1 MSITADPAVEFHD
14 VVKRFHRVHA
24 PMGLKYAMLHPAEF
38 VRVWR
43 SAPTF
48 TALDGV
54 SFTVKRGESLGICGR
69 NGSGKSTTMTLM
81 AGVMRPTSGRVVVRG
96 RIAPLLA
103 LGAGFHP
110 DLSGSDNI
118 TLNGL
123 LLGLSR
129 REIAERREA
138 IIEFAG
144 LREFINEPMR
154 TYSSGMFM
162 RLGFAVAAHTDP
174 EVLLVDELLSVGDF
188 EFQAKCKAKMHEFR
202 KSGVTIVFV
211 SHTVAEMEAMCDRAI
226 WLDGGKARMDG
237 TPVEVDKAYRG
248 ALGAAS

>member
-1 MSITADPAVEFHD
+1 MNLEPAVEFAD

-38 VRVWR
+38 VRTWR
-43 SAPTF
+43 AAPTF

-54 SFTVKRGESLGICGR
+54 SCTVKRGESLGICGR
-69 NGSGKSTTMTLM
+69 NGSGKSTMLTLM
-81 AGVMRPTSGRVVVRG
+81 AGVMRPTGGRVVVRG

-110 DLSGSDNI
+110 DLNGSDNI

-144 LREFINEPMR
+144 LRGFINEPMR
-154 TYSSGMFM
+154 TYSSGMYM
-162 RLGFAVAAHTDP
+162 RLAFAVAAHTDP
-174 EVLLVDELLSVGDF
+174 EVLLVDEVMAVGDL
-188 EFQAKCKAKMHEFR
+188 EFQTKCKAKLQEFR

-211 SHTVAEMEAMCDRAI
+211 SHELTAMEQMCDRAI
-226 WLDGGKARMDG
+226 WLDGGKVKMEGVPA
-237 TPVEVDKAYRG
+237 EVDKAYR
-248 ALGAAS
+248 AAMG